1 MMAEVVLDY
10 PIAKR
15 MQLGEMKQVV
25 VITTGTHVVSCLAD
39 DGGRNPKYF
48 RLF

>member
-1 MMAEVVLDY
+1 MMTEVVLDY

-25 VITTGTHVVSCLAD
+25 VIMTGTT
-39 DGGRNPKYF
+39 
-48 RLF
+48 